1 MQNYVAINNTQFKLL
16 AVPTQPN
23 PWGAHRISPF
33 FCITHH
39 MHAGPWTEAVP
50 QVCLPLPEAEITQIV
65 LPGMFFMCITGIL
78 SPSTIHKR
86 FDWANPVLLVD
97 TQELTN
103 QVAFAK
109 CVSRCSNIPAPTAVN
124 VVFKGLLYCLQVFRL
139 KEWSDLFWIEPEK
152 GLRIWVAGG
161 RKYYICVLWLIKM
174 LVNLRDVSTLSE

>member
-86 FDWANPVLLVD
+86 FDWANPVPLVD

-109 CVSRCSNIPAPTAVN
+109 CVSRCSNIPAPTAVS
-124 VVFKGLLYCLQVFRL
+124 VVFKGLLFAGFQAERVIASFLNRT
-139 KEWSDLFWIEPEK
+139 WK
-152 GLRIWVAGG
+152 GFEDMGG
-161 RKYYICVLWLIKM
+161 GGQEILYLCSM
-174 LVNLRDVSTLSE
+174 AH